1 MSLPSPLRAAL
12 VTLSVPLPEPVRPD
26 ALYQALRRPVPASR
40 SLAQAFLTEV
50 PVETSHDGVLAGCW
64 SFAGL
69 AAVAT
74 FHGIDDPERRRWFEE
89 MAGSDELATAA

>member
-12 VTLSVPLPEPVRPD
+12 VTLSVPLPESVRPD
-26 ALYQALRRPVPASR
+26 ALDRALRRPDPASR
-40 SLAQAFLTEV
+40 GLAEAFLTEV
-50 PVETSHDGVLAGCW
+50 PVETLHDGVLAGCW
-64 SFAGL
+64 SFAEL

-89 MAGSDELATAA
+89 MAGGDKLAAAA